1 MFRKELKFMKKG
13 FTLAEV
19 LITLGI
25 IGVVAAMTMPTLI
38 NNINNKQN
46 IAALKK
52 AYSLISQAG
61 VDVIRENGSLANLC
75 EANDTDCVRDLFK
88 GSLKVVKTCDKGAIE
103 GNCWVHLNEWKRL
116 NGDAAW
122 SMESKAGVILN
133 DGMFVLFGYRSPNCN
148 FVDGI
153 DGLMADV
160 KECGDVS
167 VDVNGFRGPN
177 VMGKDIFFF
186 YITENKLV
194 PFGTEG
200 TWTSTN
206 RYYRCENGG
215 DGEACAAEYISGV
228 KPKFKN

>member
-1 MFRKELKFMKKG
+1 MKKG

-75 EANDTDCVRDLFK
+75 EVNDTDCVRDLFK

-160 KECGDVS
+160 KE
-167 VDVNGFRGPN
+167 
-177 VMGKDIFFF
+177 
-186 YITENKLV
+186 
-194 PFGTEG
+194 
-200 TWTSTN
+200 
-206 RYYRCENGG
+206 
-215 DGEACAAEYISGV
+215 
-228 KPKFKN
+228 